1 MHLILPNILGYEV
14 IARDAV
20 ATLALRCGM
29 PLERIE
35 DVKTVLCEACT
46 STMEQ
51 GCHSDPQR
59 KIQVVCD
66 VDERQLVVEV
76 YAEIGGS
83 LVLPCKPVQWLL
95 KQPIS
100 PRDSGLGLIMSLA
113 DEVSVS
119 ADSHNGTRMRLVF
132 YRDPAEVGVNIS

>member
-1 MHLILPNILGYEV
+1 MHLILPSNLGYEV

-20 ATLALRCGM
+20 STLALRCGM

-46 STMEQ
+46 NAMEQ
-51 GCHSDPQR
+51 GFHSDPQR
-59 KIQVVCD
+59 KIQVVCE

-76 YAEIGGS
+76 YAEIGDS
-83 LVLPCKPVQWLL
+83 LVLPCKPVQWSL

-100 PRDSGLGLIMSLA
+100 PRDLGLGLIVSLA

-119 ADSHNGTRMRLVF
+119 ADSHNGTRMRFVF
-132 YRDPAEVGVNIS
+132 YRNPAGVGGNIS